1 MAMLRLLILL
11 SLLLTVEAKK
21 GGEDKP
27 PKPKPPNNPPPS
39 SAPGG
44 SGAGGTTGGAT
55 CGVCGEDSEYSE
67 YISNDG
73 KRRMIQSNG
82 CPNHFSGCMK
92 GGFCDG
98 TSSEGTQQA
107 YNVKIPAYPML
118 SKSST
123 ETKCL
128 TGGIG
133 MLKNGVVVFS
143 QSDGTSACGDAVAS
157 ESWTFDACGGH
168 ATGNGEYHYH
178 SPPAC
183 LLDQLGEKTHKHSP
197 FLGWSYDGFPIYGPR
212 GPSGVTMLPCDSD
225 GADATYCLDSC
236 NGLEKDI
243 SSIDDFKY
251 RYYLSGPIGD
261 LSCSSTITNSA
272 DGDCGNSCCI
282 NEVPSTDYNPYT
294 IGCYRGC
301 VWSEI
306 DDGTCDSEGNGFSS
320 SYSPVAT
327 TGAMEQHGQHGGV
340 GSMCPT
346 PGPTISPLPSS
357 YPTAS
362 DEVRVEVSCTAT
374 ASSGGSCSLDKKA
387 KRNFRTKLANSSSL
401 LSKGRIGNVEV
412 ACARRRLRS
421 GAEKEAEDRGG
432 AEDGPTDRELASS
445 TYSIV
450 FDAYITLTDSGESDS
465 DSVVS
470 SVETELSAAVL
481 ASALEAT
488 SLFSPG
494 TISVSGSTFVLG
506 TRAPTPAAEAWAS
519 TEAPTLAAVMRTTFG
534 TDDGGDDDGDFWNKT
549 WWEWTI
555 GAVLLLSCWVFTAM
569 QAKKRLSSAG
579 GSKVAPRA
587 TAAVVEMSATNGNGG
602 GGVGVPVAAA
612 VLAPPPGPGR
622 VKLPPIGKRE
632 R

>member
-1 MAMLRLLILL
+1 M
-11 SLLLTVEAKK
+11 
-21 GGEDKP
+21 
-27 PKPKPPNNPPPS
+27 
-39 SAPGG
+39 
-44 SGAGGTTGGAT
+44 
-55 CGVCGEDSEYSE
+55 
-67 YISNDG
+67 
-73 KRRMIQSNG
+73 
-82 CPNHFSGCMK
+82 
-92 GGFCDG
+92 
-98 TSSEGTQQA
+98 
-107 YNVKIPAYPML
+107 
-118 SKSST
+118 
-123 ETKCL
+123 
-128 TGGIG
+128 
-133 MLKNGVVVFS
+133 
-143 QSDGTSACGDAVAS
+143 
-157 ESWTFDACGGH
+157 
-168 ATGNGEYHYH
+168 
-178 SPPAC
+178 
-183 LLDQLGEKTHKHSP
+183 
-197 FLGWSYDGFPIYGPR
+197 
-212 GPSGVTMLPCDSD
+212 
-225 GADATYCLDSC
+225 
-236 NGLEKDI
+236 
-243 SSIDDFKY
+243 
-251 RYYLSGPIGD
+251 SGPIGD

-306 DDGTCDSEGNGFSS
+306 DEGTCDSEGNGFSS

-445 TYSIV
+445 TYSIM
-450 FDAYITLTDSGESDS
+450 FDAYITLTDRANLIRIRSIQRRDRAGRRCSRVGSRGDLTLLTRHDKRVWFHICEGRELNASGR
-465 DSVVS
+465 
-470 SVETELSAAVL
+470 
-481 ASALEAT
+481 
-488 SLFSPG
+488 G
-494 TISVSGSTFVLG
+494 LG
-506 TRAPTPAAEAWAS
+506 VDRGA
-519 TEAPTLAAVMRTTFG
+519 TLAAVMRTTFG

-587 TAAVVEMSATNGNGG
+587 TAAVVEMSAPNGHGG